1 MAINKEYCCSS
12 FLAFRYIYE
21 KDMDF
26 ADGLKHE
33 HFVQIPDSKKIL
45 VKTAKDVDEAL
56 KVQFDK
62 LKGKKLGASILFVG
76 DDWYGTE
83 KWKHYEEEFNKAGIR
98 IVYFPYTRGISSTK
112 INDALEHLQK

>member
-33 HFVQIPDSKKIL
+33 HFVQIPDSKKVL
-45 VKTAKDVDEAL
+45 VKTAKDNL
-56 KVQFDK
+56 
-62 LKGKKLGASILFVG
+62 
-76 DDWYGTE
+76 T
-83 KWKHYEEEFNKAGIR
+83 N
-98 IVYFPYTRGISSTK
+98 
-112 INDALEHLQK
+112 